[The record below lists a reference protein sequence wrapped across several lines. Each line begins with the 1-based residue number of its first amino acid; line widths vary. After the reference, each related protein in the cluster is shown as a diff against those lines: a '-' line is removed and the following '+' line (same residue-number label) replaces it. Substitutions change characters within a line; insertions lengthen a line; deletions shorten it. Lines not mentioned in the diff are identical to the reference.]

1 MAQCCWRRGCDCGGD
16 ATAAGIPVGIVMG
29 LWVANAL
36 YKSLSTE
43 AYSLKVV
50 IYTSSYVMIILSILV
65 VLLISEI
72 PPIRRIFKLDLAEAT
87 KVIE

>member
-1 MAQCCWRRGCDCGGD
+1 MFLAVV
-16 ATAAGIPVGIVMG
+16 GIPVGIVMG
-29 LWVANAL
+29 LWVTRAL
-36 YKSLSTE
+36 YHSLSTE
-43 AYSLKVV
+43 AYSLKV
-50 IYTSSYVMIILSILV
+50 ILYPGSYVMIILSILV